1 MTVAELAEFL
11 VENEISGV
19 PVEDAEGRLVGVVS
33 LSDVARSLTGRDE
46 AVLTHTDSDY
56 YLRSWEER
64 FNAEDIAGLRVAE
77 SDETVGEIMTPSVLA
92 VDEEMP
98 IGEVAA
104 KMIDARIHRLLV
116 TRDREGRRHPLDHRS
131 PGTCSSTSKRTEA
144 AFGKASGCARSR
156 RHSPQGKASIEVKAG
171 EAVPRMLS
179 KVRKAPLALSVTRRW
194 YSTSVVA
201 AA

>member
-1 MTVAELAEFL
+1 MRDLVAKDVMNPDLITVPADMTVAELAEFL

-46 AVLTHTDSDY
+46 AVITHRDSDY

-64 FNAEDIAGLRVAE
+64 FNAEDLAGLRVAE

-98 IGEVAA
+98 VSRVAA

-116 TRDREGRRHPLDHRS
+116 TRDRKVVGILSTTDLLGLLADDEGS
-131 PGTCSSTSKRTEA
+131 
-144 AFGKASGCARSR
+144 
-156 RHSPQGKASIEVKAG
+156 
-171 EAVPRMLS
+171 
-179 KVRKAPLALSVTRRW
+179 
-194 YSTSVVA
+194 
-201 AA
+201 

>member
-1 MTVAELAEFL
+1 MRDLVAKDVMNTDLITVPADMTVAELAEFL

-46 AVLTHTDSDY
+46 AVLTHRDSDY

-64 FNAEDIAGLRVAE
+64 FNAEDLAGLRVAE

-98 IGEVAA
+98 VSRVAA

-116 TRDREGRRHPLDHRS
+116 TRDRKVVGIL
-131 PGTCSSTSKRTEA
+131 STTDLL
-144 AFGKASGCARSR
+144 G
-156 RHSPQGKASIEVKAG
+156 
-171 EAVPRMLS
+171 L
-179 KVRKAPLALSVTRRW
+179 LADDERD
-194 YSTSVVA
+194 
-201 AA
+201 

>member
-1 MTVAELAEFL
+1 MRDLVAKDVMNSELLTVPEDMTVAELAQFL

-19 PVEDAEGRLVGVVS
+19 PVQNATGHLVGVVS

-46 AVLTHTDSDY
+46 AVLTHGDSDY

-98 IGEVAA
+98 ISKVAA
-104 KMIDARIHRLLV
+104 RMIDSRIHRLLV
-116 TRDREGRRHPLDHRS
+116 TRDHKVVGIL
-131 PGTCSSTSKRTEA
+131 STTDLLGLLVDDE
-144 AFGKASGCARSR
+144 
-156 RHSPQGKASIEVKAG
+156 EN
-171 EAVPRMLS
+171 
-179 KVRKAPLALSVTRRW
+179 
-194 YSTSVVA
+194 
-201 AA
+201 

>member
-1 MTVAELAEFL
+1 MREMIAKDVMNTELIKVRDDMTVADLAEFL
-11 VENEISGV
+11 VDNEVSGV

-33 LSDVARSLTGRDE
+33 LSDIARSLTGRDE

-77 SDETVGEIMTPSVLA
+77 SDETVGEIMTPSIVA

-98 IGEVAA
+98 VSKVAE

-116 TRDREGRRHPLDHRS
+116 TRDQKVVGII
-131 PGTCSSTSKRTEA
+131 STTDLLGLLVDDDEN
-144 AFGKASGCARSR
+144 
-156 RHSPQGKASIEVKAG
+156 
-171 EAVPRMLS
+171 
-179 KVRKAPLALSVTRRW
+179 
-194 YSTSVVA
+194 
-201 AA
+201 

>member
-1 MTVAELAEFL
+1 MQDLTAKDVMNSELLTVRDDMTVAELAEFL

-19 PVEDAEGRLVGVVS
+19 PVEDVEGRLVGVVS

-46 AVLTHTDSDY
+46 AVLTHSDSDY

-98 IGEVAA
+98 IGRVAA

-116 TRDREGRRHPLDHRS
+116 TRDRKVVGILTTTDLLGLLVDDEGN
-131 PGTCSSTSKRTEA
+131 
-144 AFGKASGCARSR
+144 
-156 RHSPQGKASIEVKAG
+156 
-171 EAVPRMLS
+171 
-179 KVRKAPLALSVTRRW
+179 
-194 YSTSVVA
+194 
-201 AA
+201 